1 MVRMSNFV
9 RYAAAAVVCAGITA
23 APLAAAPAA
32 LAAQASA
39 VPEAT
44 VVSAVQQDDDQG
56 QDQDQEMLDMARE
69 YADGLR
75 DLSGGEFEQTFMV
88 GMIAHHEAAVE
99 MARIVLDRG
108 KHEQL
113 KDVAQQ
119 IIDAQTQEIDDMTGW
134 LQSWYGLTVSEAQQ
148 RVPDSLRT
156 LQIEMDDEASHM
168 VHELSEVPAGDD
180 TDRAFMEAM
189 IVHHRMAIIEARPVP
204 DRATHEKLATT
215 AEQMIDSQGQEIEQ
229 FRTWLEDWYGE
240 TS

>member
-1 MVRMSNFV
+1 MVRMSNFA
-9 RYAAAAVVCAGITA
+9 RYAAAAVLCAGITA

-32 LAAQASA
+32 QASA

-44 VVSAVQQDDDQG
+44 VASAVQQDDD
-56 QDQDQEMLDMARE
+56 DQDQEMLDMARE

-75 DLSGGEFEQTFMV
+75 DLSGGELEQTFMV
-88 GMIAHHEAAVE
+88 GMIPHHEAAVE

-113 KDVAQQ
+113 KNVAQQ

-148 RVPDSLRT
+148 RVPDSLRK
-156 LQIEMDDEASHM
+156 LQVEMDDEASHM
-168 VHELSEVPAGDD
+168 VHELHEVPAGDD

-215 AEQMIDSQGQEIEQ
+215 AEQIIDSQSQEIEQ
-229 FRTWLEDWYGE
+229 FRTWLENWYGE

>member
-1 MVRMSNFV
+1 MSKFTHH
-9 RYAAAAVVCAGITA
+9 AAAAVLCAGITA

-32 LAAQASA
+32 FAAQASA

-44 VVSAVQQDDDQG
+44 VASAVQQDDDDQD

-88 GMIAHHEAAVE
+88 GMIAHHKAAVK
-99 MARIVLDRG
+99 MARIELDRG
-108 KHEQL
+108 KHQQL
-113 KDVAQQ
+113 QDVAQQ
-119 IIDAQTQEIDDMTGW
+119 IIDAQTAEIDDMTGW

-156 LQIEMDDEASHM
+156 LQVEMDDEASDM
-168 VHELSEVPAGDD
+168 VDELREVPAGND
-180 TDRAFMEAM
+180 TDRAFLAAM

-215 AEQMIDSQGQEIEQ
+215 AEQIIDSQSQEIEQ
-229 FRTWLEDWYGE
+229 LRTWLENWYGE